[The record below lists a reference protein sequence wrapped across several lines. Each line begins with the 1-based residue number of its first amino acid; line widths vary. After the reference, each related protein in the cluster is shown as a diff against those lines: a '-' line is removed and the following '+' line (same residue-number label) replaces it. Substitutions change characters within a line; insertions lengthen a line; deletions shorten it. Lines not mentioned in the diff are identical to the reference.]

1 MRPRTLAEY
10 EGQAQ
15 VVGPGKLLA
24 RLIESDRVP
33 SMVLWGP
40 PGVGKTTLGRIIAER
55 TKAHFVPFS
64 AVLGSV
70 GELREIVREAQER
83 KSYRA
88 ERTIVFVDEIHRFN
102 KGQQDAFLPHVE
114 AGTVTLVGATTENP
128 SFAVNAALLSR
139 ARVFRLE
146 ALPEPAIV
154 ALLRRALEDRTRG
167 LGEHGVTAEDPVL
180 LLIAQAAG
188 GDARRALGLLET
200 SVLDAA
206 AQSMPALTQELLA
219 ASLERAPLL
228 YDKGGEEHYNV
239 SSAFIKSMR
248 GSDPDAAVYWLLRM
262 LEAGDDP
269 LFLLRRMMIFASED
283 VGNADPRALVVVTSA
298 DAAFRRMGMPEGM
311 YPLAHAALYLACAPK
326 SGAVKDAWH
335 RAKAA
340 IEAHGALPV
349 PKKLRNAVTKLMKND
364 GYGANY
370 KYAHDFEEGFVPG
383 ETYLPDELASERFY
397 EPTAQGEEVRI
408 QKRLELIRGKPSE

>member
-154 ALLRRALEDRTRG
+154 ALLRRALEDRTYAWNIVITP
-167 LGEHGVTAEDPVL
+167 GVKGTVNV
-180 LLIAQAAG
+180 
-188 GDARRALGLLET
+188 DARPFFSVEEVIGPYWLRALA
-200 SVLDAA
+200 V
-206 AQSMPALTQELLA
+206 ELGTV
-219 ASLERAPLL
+219 
-228 YDKGGEEHYNV
+228 D
-239 SSAFIKSMR
+239 
-248 GSDPDAAVYWLLRM
+248 
-262 LEAGDDP
+262 
-269 LFLLRRMMIFASED
+269 FA
-283 VGNADPRALVVVTSA
+283 
-298 DAAFRRMGMPEGM
+298 
-311 YPLAHAALYLACAPK
+311 AHAGTK
-326 SGAVKDAWH
+326 SVVQVKTGQ
-335 RAKAA
+335 KS
-340 IEAHGALPV
+340 
-349 PKKLRNAVTKLMKND
+349 
-364 GYGANY
+364 YGAANMR
-370 KYAHDFEEGFVPG
+370 AAPMGTVQ
-383 ETYLPDELASERFY
+383 AR
-397 EPTAQGEEVRI
+397 
-408 QKRLELIRGKPSE
+408 